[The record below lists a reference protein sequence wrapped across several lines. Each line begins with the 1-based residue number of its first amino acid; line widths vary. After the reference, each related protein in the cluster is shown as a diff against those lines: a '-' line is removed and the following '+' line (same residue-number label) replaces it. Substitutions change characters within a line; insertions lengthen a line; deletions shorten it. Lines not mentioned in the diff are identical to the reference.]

1 VPWRLEFDP
10 GVLKDLKRLGGQD
23 QRFIMDSLDK
33 IVSAWSPAYVR
44 ALSETG
50 KLKTLSGQWK
60 GFSRLRLRTYRVIL
74 KEQAHRLVILVVR
87 VGHRR
92 EAYR

>member
-1 VPWRLEFDP
+1 VPWQLEFDP
-10 GVLKDLKRLGGQD
+10 GVLKDLKRLARQD

-33 IVSAWSPAYVR
+33 IAFGWSASYAR

-50 KLKTLSGQWK
+50 KLKRLSGEWK

-74 KEQAHRLVILVVR
+74 KEQSHRLVIIVVR

-92 EAYR
+92 EVYR